1 MQVQQGWTHGSIPTN
16 SGNGVERGREGGR
29 KGDKQE
35 EERRL
40 MMRRI
45 IKRVCI
51 SDVPQ
56 AESFVTLSTMTY
68 ILIAIITLAHSALK
82 MGLVGL
88 LVDDHRDD
96 AS

>member
-1 MQVQQGWTHGSIPTN
+1 MDQYQQT
-16 SGNGVERGREGGR
+16 VEMEWREEGR

-56 AESFVTLSTMTY
+56 AESFVTLSTTTD

-88 LVDDHRDD
+88 LVEDHRDD
-96 AS
+96 ASL